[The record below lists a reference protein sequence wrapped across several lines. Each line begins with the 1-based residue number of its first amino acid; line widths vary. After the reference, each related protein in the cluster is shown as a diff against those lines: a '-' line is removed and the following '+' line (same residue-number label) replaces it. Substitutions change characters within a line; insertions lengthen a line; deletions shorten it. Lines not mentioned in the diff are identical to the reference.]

1 MSMHL
6 ELALESSHGVA
17 GGGGA
22 GIPMTGQ
29 AESRSIHRKGEG
41 ST

>member
-17 GGGGA
+17 VGGA

-41 ST
+41 SI